1 MALHVDVAGFFEGNG
16 GLREG
21 GCGCGCGCGSI
32 GGGEGLLRLGNI
44 LVLGLGL
51 DILGLDIIGFDID
64 EWRGKWTA
72 SIWVEKK
79 LLDGFLYEGRE
90 KVSLDGGDAFGGLGG
105 DDIDS

>member
-21 GCGCGCGCGSI
+21 GCGSI
-32 GGGEGLLRLGNI
+32 GGGEGIVRLGNI
-44 LVLGLGL
+44 LVLALGL
-51 DILGLDIIGFDID
+51 DILGLDILGLDIFGFDID